1 MTNQKGGVT
10 KKNNAISDADALR
23 NMITNSVS
31 NNAISYGSLKCFV
44 WVFDIAPANSQYN
57 DINVTTGQLN
67 RPVTKYVIKVVI
79 TNPNKSRDMPNQ
91 YVDPI
96 TGTSHIKSSDA
107 ITSLVQ
113 EANTQQEAWI
123 KTFSQGVYV
132 ECPSVAS
139 LCFFDNQ
146 NGKNFVN
153 FLRNRF
159 GSNNM
164 NDNND
169 NIKRTNYI
177 CQYLLDQLNYNPPTI
192 NDTRGIAVI
201 LMPLVGE
208 EEIGAETAT
217 LHDFIHFPIGH
228 NFYGWVINEKQQN
241 AAFSSIIASV
251 IRLFIAGI
259 IHMDLHGKNSLIYY
273 TRDTRLHCKILDF
286 GNSSIFTDNLDDSF
300 LKKSDKSQLVALLAQ
315 DGGEFLQY
323 KNDKT
328 DGPQKIALVKKVM
341 NKIQDMDRIGNDRRF
356 QTGYS
361 QMGGWWNIIKLH
373 QLNYDANRC
382 DKIMEEAYNIA
393 RRGEELA
400 QTQRGPSE
408 AALRQSV
415 VFPFNYTQS
424 VWSVNAPVVNA
435 VAPVVNAPAP
445 VVNAVAPAG
454 NALARGNS
462 PSSNS
467 RRIANQLAQQQQ
479 QQQEQQ
485 AIQTYYIKIGIG
497 ALGVLLAGCG
507 YGLAKKYGYLGG
519 GDETTGDIEQFI
531 KDNDLTQILKDM
543 KDNDIC
549 PINIGETQKEALEK
563 LTGMLQNLPQ
573 DAEIELPGPQEAGRR
588 KRRRSRKIRKAKKTR
603 KTRRTK
609 KQRKTRRR

>member
-1 MTNQKGGVT
+1 MTNQKGGVR

-23 NMITNSVS
+23 NMITDSVS
-31 NNAISYGSLKCFV
+31 NKAISYGSLKCFV

-96 TGTSHIKSSDA
+96 TGTSHIKSSDS
-107 ITSLVQ
+107 INSLVE
-113 EANTQQEAWI
+113 EANTQQLAWI

-146 NGKNFVN
+146 NGRNFVN
-153 FLRNRF
+153 FLQNYF

-177 CQYLLDQLNYNPPTI
+177 CQYLLDQLNYNPPNI
-192 NDTRGIAVI
+192 SDTRGIAVI

-217 LHDFIHFPIGH
+217 LHDFLNFPIGY
-228 NFYGWVINEKQQN
+228 NFNGWIINETQKD
-241 AAFSSIIASV
+241 AAFSSIISAV

-273 TRDTRLHCKILDF
+273 TSDARLHCKILDF
-286 GNSSIFTDNLDDSF
+286 GNSSIFTNNRDDSF
-300 LKKSDKSQLVALLAQ
+300 LNRQEKSQLVSLLAQ
-315 DGGEFLQY
+315 EGRKFLQY
-323 KNDKT
+323 KNDTT
-328 DGPQKIALVKKVM
+328 DAQQKIALVKNVM

-356 QTGYS
+356 STGRS
-361 QMGGWWNIIKLH
+361 QMGGWWNIIKKN
-373 QLNYDANRC
+373 QLNNSIRC

-393 RRGEELA
+393 RRGEEFA

-408 AALRQSV
+408 AGLRQSV
-415 VFPFNYTQS
+415 TFPFNYTQS
-424 VWSVNAPVVNA
+424 AWSVNAP
-435 VAPVVNAPAP
+435 APPPAVNAPAP
-445 VVNAVAPAG
+445 PPAVNAPAPKRYHSTG
-454 NALARGNS
+454 KSRGQQGQQGQQGQAQVQ
-462 PSSNS
+462 
-467 RRIANQLAQQQQ
+467 IQAQQP
-479 QQQEQQ
+479 
-485 AIQTYYIKIGIG
+485 IPKYIKIA
-497 ALGVLLAGCG
+497 ALGVLLAACG
-507 YGLAKKYGYLGG
+507 YGVAKATGYLGG
-519 GDETTGDIEQFI
+519 GGETTKDIEDFI
-531 KDNDLTQILKDM
+531 KDNNLTQILKDM
-543 KDNDIC
+543 EENDIC
-549 PINIGETQKEALEK
+549 PINVDQSQKGALEK
-563 LTGMLQNLPQ
+563 LPGMLQNLPG
-573 DAEIELPGPQEAGRR
+573 DAIIELPEPQEAGRGKRVR
-588 KRRRSRKIRKAKKTR
+588 KMRKSKKTR
-603 KTRRTK
+603 KTRKTK
-609 KQRKTRRR
+609 KHRKTRRR

>member
-1 MTNQKGGVT
+1 MTNQKGGVR

-23 NMITNSVS
+23 SMITSSVS
-31 NNAISYGSLKCFV
+31 NKAISYGSLKCFV
-44 WVFDIAPANSQYN
+44 WVFDITPANSQYD

-79 TNPNKSRDMPNQ
+79 TNPNISRDMPNS

-107 ITSLVQ
+107 IDSLVQ
-113 EANTQQEAWI
+113 EANTQQLAWI

-139 LCFFDNQ
+139 SCFFDNQ

-177 CQYLLDQLNYNPPTI
+177 CQYLLDQLNYNPPNI

-217 LHDFIHFPIGH
+217 LHDFINFPIGY
-228 NFYGWVINEKQQN
+228 NFNGWIINEKQKD

-273 TRDTRLHCKILDF
+273 TRDRRLHCKILDF
-286 GNSSIFTDNLDDSF
+286 GNSSIFTDNRNDSF
-300 LKKSDKSQLVALLAQ
+300 LNRQEKSQLVNLLAQ
-315 DGGEFLQY
+315 EGGKFLQY
-323 KNDKT
+323 TNDAT
-328 DGPQKIALVKKVM
+328 DAQQKIALVKNVM
-341 NKIQDMDRIGNDRRF
+341 NKIQDMDRTGNNHRF
-356 QTGYS
+356 QLGHS
-361 QMGGWWNIIKLH
+361 QMGGWWNIIRDTNI
-373 QLNYDANRC
+373 NYDINRC
-382 DKIMEEAYNIA
+382 NKIMEEAYNIA
-393 RRGEELA
+393 RRGEA
-400 QTQRGPSE
+400 FAKTQRGPSE

-424 VWSVNAPVVNA
+424 AWSVNAAPAVNAPAPAVNA
-435 VAPVVNAPAP
+435 VAPVG
-445 VVNAVAPAG
+445 NAVARG
-454 NALARGNS
+454 NNS
-462 PSSNS
+462 PSSNG
-467 RRIANQLAQQQQ
+467 RRIANQLVQQQQ
-479 QQQEQQ
+479 QQQQ
-485 AIQTYYIKIGIG
+485 AIQTYIKIGIG

-519 GDETTGDIEQFI
+519 GDGTTGDIEQFI

-563 LTGMLQNLPQ
+563 LTTMTQNLPQ

>member
-1 MTNQKGGVT
+1 MTNQKGGVR
-10 KKNNAISDADALR
+10 KINNAISDADALR
-23 NMITNSVS
+23 SMLTNSLS
-31 NNAISYGSLKCFV
+31 NKAISYGSLKCFV
-44 WVFDIAPANSQYN
+44 WVFDIARANSQYN

-96 TGTSHIKSSDA
+96 TGTSHIKSSDS
-107 ITSLVQ
+107 INSLVE
-113 EANTQQEAWI
+113 EANTQQLAWI

-177 CQYLLDQLNYNPPTI
+177 CQYLLDQLNYNPPNI
-192 NDTRGIAVI
+192 SDTRGIAVI

-217 LHDFIHFPIGH
+217 LHDFLNFPIGY
-228 NFYGWVINEKQQN
+228 NFNGWIINETQKD

-259 IHMDLHGKNSLIYY
+259 IHMDLHSKNSLIYY
-273 TRDTRLHCKILDF
+273 TSDARLHCKILDF
-286 GNSSIFTDNLDDSF
+286 GNSSIFTDNRDDSF
-300 LKKSDKSQLVALLAQ
+300 LNRQEKGQLVNLLAQ
-315 DGGEFLQY
+315 TKNKFLQY
-323 KNDKT
+323 KNDTT
-328 DGPQKIALVKKVM
+328 DSQQKIALVAGVM
-341 NKIQDMDRIGNDRRF
+341 NEIQHMDRRANTRRF
-356 QTGYS
+356 NTGYS
-361 QMGGWWNIIKLH
+361 QMGMWWNIIRD
-373 QLNYDANRC
+373 NSFNDVNRRN
-382 DKIMEEAYNIA
+382 KIIEEAYNIA
-393 RRGEELA
+393 RRGEESS

-408 AALRQSV
+408 AELRQSV
-415 VFPFNYTQS
+415 TVPFNYTQS
-424 VWSVNAPVVNA
+424 VWSVNAP
-435 VAPVVNAPAP
+435 APA
-445 VVNAVAPAG
+445 VNAVAPAV
-454 NALARGNS
+454 NAPARGNNS
-462 PSSNS
+462 PSNASNG
-467 RRIANQLAQQQQ
+467 RRIANQLVQQLQQQQ
-479 QQQEQQ
+479 QQQQ
-485 AIQTYYIKIGIG
+485 AIQTYIKIGIG

-519 GDETTGDIEQFI
+519 GDGTTGDIEQFI

-563 LTGMLQNLPQ
+563 LPEMLQNLPQ
-573 DAEIELPGPQEAGRR
+573 DAEIELLGPQEAGRR

>member
-1 MTNQKGGVT
+1 
-10 KKNNAISDADALR
+10 
-23 NMITNSVS
+23 
-31 NNAISYGSLKCFV
+31 
-44 WVFDIAPANSQYN
+44 
-57 DINVTTGQLN
+57 
-67 RPVTKYVIKVVI
+67 
-79 TNPNKSRDMPNQ
+79 
-91 YVDPI
+91 
-96 TGTSHIKSSDA
+96 
-107 ITSLVQ
+107 
-113 EANTQQEAWI
+113 
-123 KTFSQGVYV
+123 
-132 ECPSVAS
+132 
-139 LCFFDNQ
+139 
-146 NGKNFVN
+146 
-153 FLRNRF
+153 
-159 GSNNM
+159 
-164 NDNND
+164 
-169 NIKRTNYI
+169 
-177 CQYLLDQLNYNPPTI
+177 
-192 NDTRGIAVI
+192 
-201 LMPLVGE
+201 
-208 EEIGAETAT
+208 
-217 LHDFIHFPIGH
+217 
-228 NFYGWVINEKQQN
+228 
-241 AAFSSIIASV
+241 
-251 IRLFIAGI
+251 
-259 IHMDLHGKNSLIYY
+259 
-273 TRDTRLHCKILDF
+273 
-286 GNSSIFTDNLDDSF
+286 
-300 LKKSDKSQLVALLAQ
+300 
-315 DGGEFLQY
+315 
-323 KNDKT
+323 
-328 DGPQKIALVKKVM
+328 
-341 NKIQDMDRIGNDRRF
+341 
-356 QTGYS
+356 
-361 QMGGWWNIIKLH
+361 MGGWWNIIKKN
-373 QLNYDANRC
+373 QLNDANRC

-393 RRGEELA
+393 RRGEEFA

-424 VWSVNAPVVNA
+424 VWSVNAPVVNAVAPVVNAPAVNA

>member
-1 MTNQKGGVT
+1 MTNQKGGVR

-44 WVFDIAPANSQYN
+44 WVFDIMPANSQYN

-79 TNPNKSRDMPNQ
+79 TNPNRSRDMPNQ

-96 TGTSHIKSSDA
+96 TGTSHYKSSDA
-107 ITSLVQ
+107 INSLVQ
-113 EANTQQEAWI
+113 EANTQQLAWI

-177 CQYLLDQLNYNPPTI
+177 CQYLLDQLNYNPPNI
-192 NDTRGIAVI
+192 SDTRGIAVI

-217 LHDFIHFPIGH
+217 LHDFINFPIGY
-228 NFYGWVINEKQQN
+228 NFNGWIINETQKD

-273 TRDTRLHCKILDF
+273 TSDARLHCKILDF

-300 LKKSDKSQLVALLAQ
+300 LNRQEKGKLVSLLAQ
-315 DGGEFLQY
+315 DKNKFLQY
-323 KNDKT
+323 KNDAT
-328 DGPQKIALVKKVM
+328 DGPQKMALVKNVM

-356 QTGYS
+356 STGRS
-361 QMGGWWNIIKLH
+361 QMGGWWNIIKTN
-373 QLNYDANRC
+373 QLNNVNRC

-393 RRGEELA
+393 RRGEEFA

-408 AALRQSV
+408 AILRQSV
-415 VFPFNYTQS
+415 TFPFNYTQS
-424 VWSVNAPVVNA
+424 AWSVNAAPAPSPAVNA
-435 VAPVVNAPAP
+435 AAPAVNAPAP
-445 VVNAVAPAG
+445 RAN
-454 NALARGNS
+454 NS
-462 PSSNS
+462 PSSNG
-467 RRIANQLAQQQQ
+467 RRIANQLVQQQQ
-479 QQQEQQ
+479 QQQQQQQ
-485 AIQTYYIKIGIG
+485 ATQTYIRIGIG

-507 YGLAKKYGYLGG
+507 YGLAKKYGYLSG
-519 GDETTGDIEQFI
+519 GDKTIQSVKDFI
-531 KDNDLTQILKDM
+531 TDNNLTQILEDM
-543 KDNDIC
+543 EKNNVC

-563 LTGMLQNLPQ
+563 LTTMTQNLPQ
-573 DAEIELPGPQEAGRR
+573 DAIIELPRPQEAGRR

>member
-31 NNAISYGSLKCFV
+31 NKAISYGSLKCFV

-107 ITSLVQ
+107 ITSLVE

-177 CQYLLDQLNYNPPTI
+177 CQYLLDQLNYNPPNI
-192 NDTRGIAVI
+192 SDTRGIAVI

-217 LHDFIHFPIGH
+217 LHDFVNFPIGH
-228 NFYGWVINEKQQN
+228 IFNGWEINETQKD

-273 TRDTRLHCKILDF
+273 TSDARLHCKILDF
-286 GNSSIFTDNLDDSF
+286 GNSSIFTDNRDDSF
-300 LKKSDKSQLVALLAQ
+300 LNRQEKGQLVNLLAQ
-315 DGGEFLQY
+315 EGGKFLQY
-323 KNDKT
+323 KNDAT

-341 NKIQDMDRIGNDRRF
+341 NKIQDMDRRGNNHRF
-356 QTGYS
+356 QLTSS
-361 QMGGWWNIIKLH
+361 QMGGWWNIIRDTNT
-373 QLNYDANRC
+373 NYDANRC
-382 DKIMEEAYNIA
+382 NKIMEEAYNIA
-393 RRGEELA
+393 RRGEEFA
-400 QTQRGPSE
+400 QTQRGLSE
-408 AALRQSV
+408 AALRNSV
-415 VFPFNYTQS
+415 TIPFNYTQS
-424 VWSVNAPVVNA
+424 VWSVNAV
-435 VAPVVNAPAP
+435 APAP
-445 VVNAVAPAG
+445 AVNAVAPAG
-454 NALARGNS
+454 NAVARGNS

-467 RRIANQLAQQQQ
+467 RRIANQVAQ

-485 AIQTYYIKIGIG
+485 ERQQTIQTYMRIGIG

-507 YGLAKKYGYLGG
+507 YGLAKKHGYLGG
-519 GDETTGDIEQFI
+519 GDGTTGDIEQFI

-563 LTGMLQNLPQ
+563 LPEMLQNLPQ

-588 KRRRSRKIRKAKKTR
+588 KRRRSKKIRKSKKTR

>member
-1 MTNQKGGVT
+1 MTNQKGGVR

-23 NMITNSVS
+23 NMITDSVS
-31 NNAISYGSLKCFV
+31 NKAISYGSLKCFV
-44 WVFDIAPANSQYN
+44 WVFDITSANSQYN

-79 TNPNKSRDMPNQ
+79 TNPNRNRDMPNQ

-96 TGTSHIKSSDA
+96 TGTSHYKSSDA
-107 ITSLVQ
+107 INSLVQ
-113 EANTQQEAWI
+113 EANTQQLAWI

-177 CQYLLDQLNYNPPTI
+177 CQYLLDQLNYNPPNI
-192 NDTRGIAVI
+192 SDTRGIAVI

-217 LHDFIHFPIGH
+217 LHDFINFPIGY
-228 NFYGWVINEKQQN
+228 NFNGWIINETQKD

-273 TRDTRLHCKILDF
+273 TSDARLHCKILDF

-300 LKKSDKSQLVALLAQ
+300 LNRQEKGKLVSLLAQ
-315 DGGEFLQY
+315 DKNKFLQY
-323 KNDKT
+323 KNDAT
-328 DGPQKIALVKKVM
+328 DGPQKMALVKNVM

-356 QTGYS
+356 STGRS
-361 QMGGWWNIIKLH
+361 QMGGWWNIIKTN
-373 QLNYDANRC
+373 QLNNVNRC

-393 RRGEELA
+393 RRGEEFA

-408 AALRQSV
+408 AILRQSV
-415 VFPFNYTQS
+415 TFPFNYTQS
-424 VWSVNAPVVNA
+424 AWSVNAAPAPSPAVNA
-435 VAPVVNAPAP
+435 AAPAVNAPAP
-445 VVNAVAPAG
+445 RAN
-454 NALARGNS
+454 NS
-462 PSSNS
+462 PSSNG
-467 RRIANQLAQQQQ
+467 RRIANQLVQQQQ
-479 QQQEQQ
+479 QQQQQQQ
-485 AIQTYYIKIGIG
+485 ATQTYIRIGIG

-507 YGLAKKYGYLGG
+507 YGLAKKYGYLSG
-519 GDETTGDIEQFI
+519 GDKTIQSVKDFI
-531 KDNDLTQILKDM
+531 TDNNLTQILEDM
-543 KDNDIC
+543 EKNNVC

-563 LTGMLQNLPQ
+563 LTTMTQNLPQ
-573 DAEIELPGPQEAGRR
+573 DAIIELPRPQEAGRR

>member
-79 TNPNKSRDMPNQ
+79 TNPTKSRDMPNR

-192 NDTRGIAVI
+192 SDTRGIAVI

-217 LHDFIHFPIGH
+217 LHDFLNFPIGY
-228 NFYGWVINEKQQN
+228 NFNGWIINETQKD

-273 TRDTRLHCKILDF
+273 TSDARLHCKILDF
-286 GNSSIFTDNLDDSF
+286 GNSSIFTDNRDDSF
-300 LKKSDKSQLVALLAQ
+300 LNRQEKGQLVNLLAQ
-315 DGGEFLQY
+315 EGGKFLQY
-323 KNDKT
+323 KNDAT
-328 DGPQKIALVKKVM
+328 DAQQKIALVKNVM

-356 QTGYS
+356 STGRS
-361 QMGGWWNIIKLH
+361 QMGGWWNIIKKN
-373 QLNYDANRC
+373 QLNNSIRC

-393 RRGEELA
+393 RRGEEFA

-424 VWSVNAPVVNA
+424 VWSVNAP
-435 VAPVVNAPAP
+435 APAP
-445 VVNAVAPAG
+445 VPAPAVNVVAPAG
-454 NALARGNS
+454 NAVARGNS

>member
-1 MTNQKGGVT
+1 MTNQKGGVR

-23 NMITNSVS
+23 NMITDSVS
-31 NNAISYGSLKCFV
+31 NKAISYGSLKCFV
-44 WVFDIAPANSQYN
+44 WVFDITSANSQYN

-79 TNPNKSRDMPNQ
+79 TNPNRSRDMPNQ

-96 TGTSHIKSSDA
+96 TGTSHYKSSDA
-107 ITSLVQ
+107 INSLVQ
-113 EANTQQEAWI
+113 EANTQQLAWI

-177 CQYLLDQLNYNPPTI
+177 CQYLLDQLNYNPPNI
-192 NDTRGIAVI
+192 SDTRGIAVI

-217 LHDFIHFPIGH
+217 LHDFINFPIGY
-228 NFYGWVINEKQQN
+228 NFNGWIINETQKD

-273 TRDTRLHCKILDF
+273 TSDARLHCKILDF

-300 LKKSDKSQLVALLAQ
+300 LNRQEKGKLVSLLAQ
-315 DGGEFLQY
+315 DKNKFLQY
-323 KNDKT
+323 KNDAT
-328 DGPQKIALVKKVM
+328 DGPQKMALVKNVM

-356 QTGYS
+356 STGRS
-361 QMGGWWNIIKLH
+361 QMGGWWNIIKTN
-373 QLNYDANRC
+373 QLNNVNRC

-393 RRGEELA
+393 RRGEEFA

-408 AALRQSV
+408 AILRQSV
-415 VFPFNYTQS
+415 TFPFNYTQS
-424 VWSVNAPVVNA
+424 AWSVNAAPAPSPAVNA
-435 VAPVVNAPAP
+435 AAPAVNAPAP
-445 VVNAVAPAG
+445 RAN
-454 NALARGNS
+454 NS
-462 PSSNS
+462 PSSNG
-467 RRIANQLAQQQQ
+467 RRIANQLVQQQQ
-479 QQQEQQ
+479 QQQQQQQ
-485 AIQTYYIKIGIG
+485 ATQTYIRIGIG

-507 YGLAKKYGYLGG
+507 YGLAKKYGYLSG
-519 GDETTGDIEQFI
+519 GDKTIQSVKDFI
-531 KDNDLTQILKDM
+531 TDNNLTQILEDM
-543 KDNDIC
+543 EKNNVC

-563 LTGMLQNLPQ
+563 LTTMTQNLPQ
-573 DAEIELPGPQEAGRR
+573 DAIIELPRPQEAGRR

>member
-1 MTNQKGGVT
+1 MTNQKGGVR

-23 NMITNSVS
+23 SMITDSVS
-31 NNAISYGSLKCFV
+31 NKAISYGSLKCFV

-96 TGTSHIKSSDA
+96 TGTSHIKSSDS
-107 ITSLVQ
+107 INSLVE
-113 EANTQQEAWI
+113 EANTQQLAWI

-146 NGKNFVN
+146 NGKKFVN
-153 FLRNRF
+153 FLQNRF

-217 LHDFIHFPIGH
+217 LHDFLNFPNGYD
-228 NFYGWVINEKQQN
+228 FYGWKINEKQKD

-273 TRDTRLHCKILDF
+273 TRDRRLHCKILDF
-286 GNSSIFTDNLDDSF
+286 GNSSIFTDNRDDSF
-300 LKKSDKSQLVALLAQ
+300 LNIQQKGQLVNLLAQ
-315 DGGEFLQY
+315 EGGKFLLY
-323 KNDKT
+323 T
-328 DGPQKIALVKKVM
+328 DDATDAQQKIALVKNVM
-341 NKIQDMDRIGNDRRF
+341 NKIQDMDRIGNDHRF
-356 QTGYS
+356 QLGHS
-361 QMGGWWNIIKLH
+361 QMGGWWNIIRDTNT
-373 QLNYDANRC
+373 NYDANRC
-382 DKIMEEAYNIA
+382 NKIIEEAYNIG
-393 RRGEELA
+393 RRGEESS
-400 QTQRGPSE
+400 QSQRGPSE
-408 AALRQSV
+408 AELRQSV
-415 VFPFNYTQS
+415 TVPFNYTQS
-424 VWSVNAPVVNA
+424 VWSVNAP
-435 VAPVVNAPAP
+435 APA
-445 VVNAVAPAG
+445 VNAVAPAV
-454 NALARGNS
+454 NAPARGNNS
-462 PSSNS
+462 PSNASNG
-467 RRIANQLAQQQQ
+467 RRIANQLVQQLQQQQ
-479 QQQEQQ
+479 QQQQ
-485 AIQTYYIKIGIG
+485 AIQTYIKIGIG

-519 GDETTGDIEQFI
+519 GDGTTGDIEQFI

-563 LTGMLQNLPQ
+563 LPEMLQNLPQ
-573 DAEIELPGPQEAGRR
+573 DAEIELPGSQKAGRG
-588 KRRRSRKIRKAKKTR
+588 KRRRSRKIRKSKKAR

>member
-1 MTNQKGGVT
+1 
-10 KKNNAISDADALR
+10 
-23 NMITNSVS
+23 
-31 NNAISYGSLKCFV
+31 
-44 WVFDIAPANSQYN
+44 
-57 DINVTTGQLN
+57 
-67 RPVTKYVIKVVI
+67 
-79 TNPNKSRDMPNQ
+79 
-91 YVDPI
+91 
-96 TGTSHIKSSDA
+96 
-107 ITSLVQ
+107 
-113 EANTQQEAWI
+113 
-123 KTFSQGVYV
+123 
-132 ECPSVAS
+132 
-139 LCFFDNQ
+139 
-146 NGKNFVN
+146 
-153 FLRNRF
+153 
-159 GSNNM
+159 
-164 NDNND
+164 
-169 NIKRTNYI
+169 
-177 CQYLLDQLNYNPPTI
+177 
-192 NDTRGIAVI
+192 
-201 LMPLVGE
+201 
-208 EEIGAETAT
+208 
-217 LHDFIHFPIGH
+217 
-228 NFYGWVINEKQQN
+228 
-241 AAFSSIIASV
+241 
-251 IRLFIAGI
+251 
-259 IHMDLHGKNSLIYY
+259 
-273 TRDTRLHCKILDF
+273 
-286 GNSSIFTDNLDDSF
+286 
-300 LKKSDKSQLVALLAQ
+300 
-315 DGGEFLQY
+315 
-323 KNDKT
+323 
-328 DGPQKIALVKKVM
+328 
-341 NKIQDMDRIGNDRRF
+341 
-356 QTGYS
+356 
-361 QMGGWWNIIKLH
+361 MGGWWNIIKKN
-373 QLNYDANRC
+373 QLNNSIRC

-393 RRGEELA
+393 RRGEEFA

-424 VWSVNAPVVNA
+424 VWSVNAP
-435 VAPVVNAPAP
+435 APAP
-445 VVNAVAPAG
+445 VPAPAVNVVAPAG
-454 NALARGNS
+454 NAVARGNS

>member
-1 MTNQKGGVT
+1 MTNQKGGVR
-10 KKNNAISDADALR
+10 KINNAISDADALR
-23 NMITNSVS
+23 SMLTNSLS
-31 NNAISYGSLKCFV
+31 NKAISYGSLKCFV

-57 DINVTTGQLN
+57 DINITTGQLN
-67 RPVTKYVIKVVI
+67 RPVTKYIIKVVI
-79 TNPNKSRDMPNQ
+79 NTPAGSVNMATP

-96 TGTSHIKSSDA
+96 TRTAHDKSSESSN
-107 ITSLVQ
+107 SLVE
-113 EANTQQEAWI
+113 EANTQQLAWI

-139 LCFFDNQ
+139 LCFFNNQ
-146 NGKNFVN
+146 NGINFVN
-153 FLRNRF
+153 FLQDRF

-177 CQYLLDQLNYNPPTI
+177 CKYLLDKLNYNPPNI
-192 NDTRGIAVI
+192 NVARGIAVI

-217 LHDFIHFPIGH
+217 LHDFLNFPIGY
-228 NFYGWVINEKQQN
+228 NFNGWIINETQKD
-241 AAFSSIIASV
+241 AAFSSIIAAV

-259 IHMDLHGKNSLIYY
+259 IHMDLHSKNSLIYY
-273 TRDTRLHCKILDF
+273 TSDRRLHCKILDF
-286 GNSSIFTDNLDDSF
+286 GNSSIFTDNRDDSF
-300 LKKSDKSQLVALLAQ
+300 LNRQEKGQLVNLLAQ
-315 DGGEFLQY
+315 TKNKFLQY
-323 KNDKT
+323 KNDTT
-328 DGPQKIALVKKVM
+328 DSQQKIALVAGVM
-341 NKIQDMDRIGNDRRF
+341 NEIQHMDRRANTRRF
-356 QTGYS
+356 NTGYS
-361 QMGGWWNIIKLH
+361 QMGMWWNIIRDDSF
-373 QLNYDANRC
+373 NDVNRRN
-382 DKIMEEAYNIA
+382 KIIEEAYNIA
-393 RRGEELA
+393 RRGEESS

-408 AALRQSV
+408 AELRQSV
-415 VFPFNYTQS
+415 TIPFNYTQS
-424 VWSVNAPVVNA
+424 TWSVNAP
-435 VAPVVNAPAP
+435 APAVNAPAP
-445 VVNAVAPAG
+445 AVNAPAPAG
-454 NALARGNS
+454 NAVARGNS

-467 RRIANQLAQQQQ
+467 RRIANQVAQ

-485 AIQTYYIKIGIG
+485 ERQQTIQTYMRIGIG

-519 GDETTGDIEQFI
+519 GDGTTGDIEQFI

-563 LTGMLQNLPQ
+563 LPEMLQNLPQ

-588 KRRRSRKIRKAKKTR
+588 KRRRSKKIRKSKKTR